1 MGKHE
6 KKAGKGRLDKFYWL
20 AKEQGYR
27 SRAAF
32 KLVQLNKKYNFLE
45 NAHCCIDL
53 CAAPGGWLQVASKH
67 MPPNSLI
74 LGVDL
79 VAIKPIPRCITFAE
93 DINSYRCREQLQEH
107 MKDWKADVVLHDGA
121 PNVGT
126 AWVQDAYAQNELT
139 LQSLRLAVEFLVPG
153 GTFVT
158 KVFRSKDYNNLMW
171 VFQQLFHHVEA
182 TKPPSSRNV
191 SAEIFVVCQRF
202 KNLSRIDPKFLDPRY
217 VFKELDPS
225 GKDLLGTSSQ
235 NLLENVLNPEK
246 SRRKR
251 EGYEEGNYTLYKTI
265 GADAYIR
272 GADAVAMLGTYNR
285 ITFDTDVDKT
295 YLQHPA
301 TNDDIKAN
309 CEDLKVLGRRDFS
322 SLMKWRKAVRQ
333 SMNLD
338 ARPDKTESH
347 NVTVEMEPLNEE
359 DAMDEELARLNE
371 EASRRARK
379 ERRRRNE
386 ARAKSLQKLQLN
398 MTLPADA
405 GEDWQDRALQGEDMF
420 SLDSVNGRPALE
432 RGANSVDLLDA
443 DEAQSSDNNDDVH
456 HEQGNEEDD
465 DDDDDLDVDD
475 DRERRLRELE
485 SGMDT
490 LYEQYQQQLQRRDTK
505 YLAKEA
511 RRKSGKYEEW
521 DGISSKSDDGTNQED
536 SDEDGPKAM
545 GYDAINKRKFHEE
558 TYDSDDAEDD
568 EDERDNSRELVVSSD
583 RSQLRKPHAAA
594 KSTPKSSQS
603 GDISLRPLQPFKS
616 VDQQQSAASALW
628 FDNPVFQ
635 DMVPLEM
642 LAPMS
647 KKVSREPTP
656 ELEEEGEEEDEE
668 ENDSEELDDQHD
680 IDEDDDTMEL
690 VPSNE
695 LDFIPDDDWNVDDE
709 DQVARNQERIRK
721 HGLQTAEAV
730 SMAHALVNRQMTKTD
745 LVNQGFNRHSFNDKS
760 GLPEWFLEDENKHY
774 KTNIPLSKEAVE
786 ALRARQRALD
796 ARPIKKVAEAKARKK
811 HRAAMRL
818 ERAQKKAEAIN
829 ENADLSERE
838 KAENISKIIAR
849 SGQKTE
855 KKAPQLVVARGP
867 NRGIKG
873 RPAGTKGRYRMVDR
887 RMKKELRAQKRID
900 KRNGKKRSSSHR
912 KRQIPK
918 GY

>member
-79 VAIKPIPRCITFAE
+79 VPIKPIPRCITFAE
-93 DINSYRCREQLQEH
+93 DINSYRCRDQLREH

-153 GTFVT
+153 GAFVT

-202 KNLSRIDPKFLDPRY
+202 KNLARIDPKFLDPRY
-217 VFKELDPS
+217 VFKELDPT
-225 GKDLLGTSSQ
+225 GKDMLGSSSR
-235 NLLENVLNPEK
+235 NLLENVVNPEK

-251 EGYEEGNYTLYKTI
+251 DGYEDGNYTLYKTI
-265 GADAYIR
+265 SADDYIR
-272 GADAVAMLGTYNR
+272 ADDAVAVLGTYNR
-285 ITFDTDVDKT
+285 ITFDSDADKAH
-295 YLQHPA
+295 LKHPS
-301 TNDDIKAN
+301 TNDDVKAN

-322 SLMKWRKAVRQ
+322 VLMKWRKMIRE
-333 SMNLD
+333 SLELD
-338 ARPDKTESH
+338 KLPVKDNAT
-347 NVTVEMEPLNEE
+347 NVTVEMEPMNEE
-359 DAMDEELARLNE
+359 DAIDEELARLNE
-371 EASRRARK
+371 VASKRARK

-386 ARAKSLQKLQLN
+386 ARAKAVQKLQLN
-398 MTLPADA
+398 MTTPMDL
-405 GEDWQDRALQGEDMF
+405 GEEWQDRALEGEDMF
-420 SLDSVNGRPALE
+420 SLDA
-432 RGANSVDLLDA
+432 VDNARHRDSTTLLDA
-443 DEAQSSDNNDDVH
+443 DEAPSSDDEDD
-456 HEQGNEEDD
+456 EETPEDDSEED
-465 DDDDDLDVDD
+465 LD
-475 DRERRLRELE
+475 DRERRLNELE
-485 SGMDT
+485 SGMDHM
-490 LYEQYQQQLQRRDTK
+490 YQQYQEHLQRRDSK
-505 YLAKEA
+505 HLAKEA
-511 RRKSGKYEEW
+511 RRKSSKYEEW
-521 DGISSKSDDGTNQED
+521 NGISSKPEGVSDESDDENVAKGF
-536 SDEDGPKAM
+536 
-545 GYDAINKRKFHEE
+545 DAAIRRKYHEE

-568 EDERDNSRELVVSSD
+568 EIEREELREKVASRQKVRQSADHDDDVYATVD
-583 RSQLRKPHAAA
+583 TTRV
-594 KSTPKSSQS
+594 PK
-603 GDISLRPLQPFKS
+603 
-616 VDQQQSAASALW
+616 QSAASAMW
-628 FDNPVFQ
+628 FDNPIFQ
-635 DMVPLEM
+635 DMVPLES
-642 LAPMS
+642 LAPKPKAS
-647 KKVSREPTP
+647 VQVPTP
-656 ELEEEGEEEDEE
+656 VEDDDEEKEEED
-668 ENDSEELDDQHD
+668 D
-680 IDEDDDTMEL
+680 MEL
-690 VPSNE
+690 VPSNQ
-695 LDFIPDDDWNVDDE
+695 LDTIPEQEWSVHDE
-709 DQVARNQERIRK
+709 DQVAKNQAK
-721 HGLQTAEAV
+721 VNDYGLQTAEAV

-774 KTNIPLSKEAVE
+774 RSNMPLSKEAVE

-811 HRAAMRL
+811 HRAALRL
-818 ERAQKKAEAIN
+818 ERAQKKADAIN
-829 ENADLSERE
+829 ENADLTERE
-838 KAENISKIIAR
+838 KAENISKIMAR
-849 SGQKTE
+849 SGKKTQKQ
-855 KKAPQLVVARGP
+855 APQLVVARGP

-873 RPAGTKGRYRMVDR
+873 RPTGTKGRYRMVDR

-900 KRNGKKRSSSHR
+900 KRDGKKRSSSHH

>member
-79 VAIKPIPRCITFAE
+79 VPIKPIPRCITFAE
-93 DINSYRCREQLQEH
+93 DINSYRCRDQLREY

-153 GTFVT
+153 GAFVT

-202 KNLSRIDPKFLDPRY
+202 KNLTRIDPKFLDPRY
-217 VFKELDPS
+217 VFKELDPT
-225 GKDLLGTSSQ
+225 GKEMLGSSSR
-235 NLLENVLNPEK
+235 NLLENVVNPEK
-246 SRRKR
+246 NRRKR
-251 EGYEEGNYTLYKTI
+251 EGYEDGNYTLYKTI
-265 GADAYIR
+265 SADDYIR
-272 GADAVAMLGTYNR
+272 ADDAVAVLGTYNR
-285 ITFDTDVDKT
+285 ITFDTDADKAH
-295 YLQHPA
+295 LKHPS
-301 TNDDIKAN
+301 TNDDVKAN

-322 SLMKWRKAVRQ
+322 VLMKWRKAIRE
-333 SMNLD
+333 SLELD
-338 ARPDKTESH
+338 KLPVKDDAT
-347 NVTVEMEPLNEE
+347 NVTVEMEPMNEE
-359 DAMDEELARLNE
+359 DAIDEELSRLNE
-371 EASRRARK
+371 VASKRARK

-386 ARAKSLQKLQLN
+386 ARTKAIQKLQLN
-398 MTLPADA
+398 MTTPMDL
-405 GEDWQDRALQGEDMF
+405 GEEWQDRALEGEDMF
-420 SLDSVNGRPALE
+420 SLDAVDDTPH
-432 RGANSVDLLDA
+432 RGSTTTLLDA
-443 DEAQSSDNNDDVH
+443 DEAPSDDD
-456 HEQGNEEDD
+456 EDDEKSLEDESEED
-465 DDDDDLDVDD
+465 LD
-475 DRERRLRELE
+475 DREKRLNELE
-485 SGMDT
+485 SGIDQM
-490 LYEQYQQQLQRRDTK
+490 YQQYQEHLQRRDSK
-505 YLAKEA
+505 HLAKEA
-511 RRKSGKYEEW
+511 RRKSSKYEEW
-521 DGISSKSDDGTNQED
+521 DGISSKPGDRSDD
-536 SDEDGPKAM
+536 SDDEHVAKGF
-545 GYDAINKRKFHEE
+545 DAAFKRKFHEE

-568 EDERDNSRELVVSSD
+568 EDEREELQESVAP
-583 RSQLRKPHAAA
+583 QRKAR
-594 KSTPKSSQS
+594 KSTDHNVDVYAPVDSARVPK
-603 GDISLRPLQPFKS
+603 
-616 VDQQQSAASALW
+616 QSATSAMW
-628 FDNPVFQ
+628 FDNPIFQ
-635 DMVPLEM
+635 DMVPLESI
-642 LAPMS
+642 APKS
-647 KKVSREPTP
+647 KKGAQDPTP
-656 ELEEEGEEEDEE
+656 GMNNDEDEE
-668 ENDSEELDDQHD
+668 EK
-680 IDEDDDTMEL
+680 EDMEL
-690 VPSNE
+690 VPSNQ
-695 LDFIPDDDWNVDDE
+695 LDTIPEQEWSVHDE
-709 DQVARNQERIRK
+709 DQVAKNQAK
-721 HGLQTAEAV
+721 VKDYGLQTAEAV

-774 KTNIPLSKEAVE
+774 RSNMPLSKEAVE

-811 HRAAMRL
+811 HRAALRL
-818 ERAQKKAEAIN
+818 ERAQKKADAIN
-829 ENADLSERE
+829 ENADLTERE
-838 KAENISKIIAR
+838 KAENISKIMAR
-849 SGQKTE
+849 SGKKTQKQ
-855 KKAPQLVVARGP
+855 APQLVVARGP

-873 RPAGTKGRYRMVDR
+873 RPTGTKGRYRMVDR

-900 KRNGKKRSSSHR
+900 KRDGKKRSSSHH